1 MKTSDRGMEMI
12 KKFEGL
18 LLKPYKAVPSEKY
31 FTIGYGHYG
40 ADVKPN
46 MTITKQQAEDL
57 FRKDL
62 QPLENELSAMNLN
75 INQNMFD
82 ALISFAYNVG
92 MGVLKRSTL
101 LKKVKHNPKD
111 TSIEY
116 EFMRWVYC
124 GAVYLK
130 GLERRRKAEAD
141 LYFSL

>member
-18 LLKPYKAVPSEKY
+18 FLKPYKAVPSEKY

-40 ADVKPN
+40 ADVKQG

-57 FRKDL
+57 FIKDL
-62 QPLENELSAMNLN
+62 QPLENELSAMNLHV
-75 INQNMFD
+75 NQNMFD

-92 MGVLKRSTL
+92 IGALKKSTL
-101 LKKVKHNPKD
+101 LKKVKQNPKD
-111 TSIEY
+111 TNIRL
-116 EFMRWVYC
+116 EFMRWVYS
-124 GAVYLK
+124 GEVYLK